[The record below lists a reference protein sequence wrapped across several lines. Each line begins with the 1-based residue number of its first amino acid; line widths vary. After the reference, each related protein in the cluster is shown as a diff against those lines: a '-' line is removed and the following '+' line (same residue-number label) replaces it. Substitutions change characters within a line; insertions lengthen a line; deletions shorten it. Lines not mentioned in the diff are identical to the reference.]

1 MDEIFSRNI
10 LYWGKDFQNFLQTR
24 NIYVFGLG
32 GVGGYALEALCR
44 SGIENF
50 SIIDYDTVSE
60 SNINRQIIALKSNI
74 GLKKTEL
81 FEKRLLEINP
91 KVNLRIFND
100 FYTEEKNNEI
110 FIEHPDFIVDAI
122 DTLKPKVKLIQ
133 YAKDNNIKIITS
145 FGAGNRMDCTKLK
158 TTDISEI
165 KSNDQ
170 FVKNILSKLKKEN
183 ILDDLPVVWS
193 EEKAKNLEKIKN
205 IEKITDK
212 NGNKIEYIKF
222 TPAST
227 PIVPAV
233 TGYIMANYILNYF
246 YVNFYKTTL

>member
-1 MDEIFSRNI
+1 
-10 LYWGKDFQNFLQTR
+10 
-24 NIYVFGLG
+24 
-32 GVGGYALEALCR
+32 
-44 SGIENF
+44 
-50 SIIDYDTVSE
+50 
-60 SNINRQIIALKSNI
+60 
-74 GLKKTEL
+74 
-81 FEKRLLEINP
+81 
-91 KVNLRIFND
+91 
-100 FYTEEKNNEI
+100 
-110 FIEHPDFIVDAI
+110 
-122 DTLKPKVKLIQ
+122 
-133 YAKDNNIKIITS
+133 
-145 FGAGNRMDCTKLK
+145 MDCTKLK

-183 ILDDLPVVWS
+183 ILNDLPVVWS